1 MVLLAAFYFII
12 DVAGFK
18 KWSMPFV
25 WMGCNAI
32 LIYMAAHGLVHF
44 ESTSAFLFGGLYNKT
59 PEIWH
64 TAWLWTGVAFIQFSA
79 LYFLYKKKLF
89 LKI

>member
-1 MVLLAAFYFII
+1 MMLFAAFYYVI

-18 KWSMPFV
+18 KWSMPLV
-25 WMGCNAI
+25 WIGCNAI
-32 LIYMAAHGLVHF
+32 LIYIAAHGLVNF
-44 ESTSAFLFGGLYNKT
+44 ESSSSFLFGGLYSKT

-64 TAWLWTGVAFIQFSA
+64 SALMWTGVAIIQLTL
-79 LYFLYKKKLF
+79 LYFLYKKKWF